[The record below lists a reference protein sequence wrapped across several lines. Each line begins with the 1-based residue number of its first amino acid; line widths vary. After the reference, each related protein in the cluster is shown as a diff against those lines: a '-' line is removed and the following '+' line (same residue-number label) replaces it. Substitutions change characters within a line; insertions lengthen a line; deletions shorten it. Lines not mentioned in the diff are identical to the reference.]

1 MVSVASIRVP
11 TIQFSKANNLS
22 VEVSLCSY
30 QSIEA
35 YVLALKRTV
44 SLLKTVL
51 LSTHKIC
58 FGRTEQSRNVF
69 NEINYTFLSYNI
81 HK

>member
-1 MVSVASIRVP
+1 MASVAIIRVP

-22 VEVSLCSY
+22 VKVSLCSC
-30 QSIEA
+30 QLIET
-35 YVLALKRTV
+35 YVLTLKRTV

-51 LSTHKIC
+51 LRTHKIC

-69 NEINYTFLSYNI
+69 NEINIQHT
-81 HK
+81 